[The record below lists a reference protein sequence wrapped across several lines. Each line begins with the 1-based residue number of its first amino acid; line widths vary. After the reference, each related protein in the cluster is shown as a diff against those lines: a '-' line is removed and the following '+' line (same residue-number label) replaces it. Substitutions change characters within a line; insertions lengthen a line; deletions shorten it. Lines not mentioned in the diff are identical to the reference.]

1 MSAHFDHLAGD
12 AARILDSL
20 RPLPPSRPPRRATVW
35 SRPALAVVAGLPGS
49 GKSRFCRDLAGRTPA
64 AVLESD
70 ALRKL
75 LFRRPVY
82 SWAESARLFAAIH
95 VVIERLL
102 GDGISVILDA
112 TNLRERHR
120 QPLYAIAEKL
130 GAKLVVVEVVA
141 PPETVLARLAERTA
155 TDNSSSDA
163 DIAVYLRMRE
173 EWEEIRREHIVVD
186 TSRPT
191 ARLIT
196 AVSRLMN
203 DP

>member
-130 GAKLVVVEVVA
+130 GAKLVVVEIVA
-141 PPETVLARLAERTA
+141 PPEVVLTRLAERTA
-155 TDNSSSDA
+155 ADSSSDA
-163 DIAVYLRMRE
+163 DVAVYLRMRE
-173 EWEEIRREHIVVD
+173 EWEEIGREHIVVD